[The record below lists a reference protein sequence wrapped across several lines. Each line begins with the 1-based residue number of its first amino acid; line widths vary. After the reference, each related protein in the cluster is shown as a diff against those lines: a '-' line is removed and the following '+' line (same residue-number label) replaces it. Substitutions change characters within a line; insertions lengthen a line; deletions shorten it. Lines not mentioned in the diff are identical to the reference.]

1 MYLVV
6 LKAFK
11 IYSYTM
17 PFFQMNEKLRKLQ
30 AVEQQ
35 INEYNV
41 ILAKAKGIQVYEA
54 SKTSAA

>member
-1 MYLVV
+1 
-6 LKAFK
+6 
-11 IYSYTM
+11 M

-41 ILAKAKGIQVYEA
+41 ILAKAKGIQVFEA